1 MQVSANIQQD
11 KAVITLNG
19 RFDFNSHRDFRSG
32 YDEVLQNNAI
42 KQLEV
47 NLNGVDYLDSSA
59 LGMLLLLK
67 ERAASAHIALQLS
80 HCHGMVKQVLDV
92 ANFGKIFTIV

>member
-1 MQVSANIQQD
+1 MQVSSSIQQD
-11 KAVITLNG
+11 KVILTLNG
-19 RFDFNSHRDFRSG
+19 RFDFNSHRDFRSS
-32 YDEVLQNNAI
+32 YDDVLQNNAI

-67 ERAASAHIALQLS
+67 ERAEAAHITLELTN
-80 HCHGMVKQVLDV
+80 CRGMVKQVLDV
-92 ANFGKIFTIV
+92 ANFGKIFNIS

>member
-1 MQVSANIQQD
+1 MQVSSNIQQD
-11 KAVITLNG
+11 KAVLTLNG

-32 YDEVLQNNAI
+32 YDELLQNDSI
-42 KQLEV
+42 KQLEI

-67 ERAASAHIALQLS
+67 ERAAVAHIALELTN
-80 HCHGMVKQVLDV
+80 CRGMVKQVLDV
-92 ANFGKIFTIV
+92 ANFGKIFNIS